1 LAVYLNAI
9 TPLTKQTG
17 DTVYHQMAR
26 LLLSARACHE
36 ALGTP
41 DKFRQYLTVLRMSQK
56 RKRNLMEILADN
68 GL

>member
-1 LAVYLNAI
+1 ME
-9 TPLTKQTG
+9 QTG
-17 DTVYHQMAR
+17 DNVYHQMAR

-41 DKFRQYLTVLRMSQK
+41 DEFRQYLTVLRMSQK
-56 RKRNLMEILADN
+56 RKRNLMKILADN